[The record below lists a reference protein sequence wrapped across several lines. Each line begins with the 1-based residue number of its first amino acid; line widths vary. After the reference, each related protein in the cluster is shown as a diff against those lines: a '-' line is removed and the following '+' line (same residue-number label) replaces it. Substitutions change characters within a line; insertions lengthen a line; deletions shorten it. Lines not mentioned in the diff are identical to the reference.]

1 MSELRYEPT
10 TPDYRG
16 GGRSSPREQLHSR
29 HRKRW
34 GTNHKRGECGGEMIL
49 KGLIPENRTKYW
61 DLE

>member
-29 HRKRW
+29 HWKRW
-34 GTNHKRGECGGEMIL
+34 GTNHKRGEMIL
-49 KGLIPENRTKYW
+49 KVLIPENRAKYW